1 MNNTTANNT
10 SYPPS
15 SACSPSPAPVPST
28 QPPRTPTND
37 DIEAIIQMA
46 TSNTSRNTPDGR
58 GGPGGPPR
66 DTRTQLFVGNL
77 PYRVRWQDL
86 KDLFRKAGTVL
97 RADVSLGPDNRSR
110 GYGTVLLATAEDAGR
125 AVDMYN
131 GYDWQT
137 RVLEVRP
144 DRLPQGNR
152 DYAGAD
158 IPRDEFEYGQSAPPS
173 VVQPS
178 ITTSAASAFPAH
190 VQPPLMMHARTV
202 QSPSSHPPLHLHS
215 RSISNS
221 ILEQALLDKSIFD
234 LEQRPG
240 TSGAIGVRSHSG
252 LGGVLASNRDVVNSS
267 GFAIGL
273 GGNPPNRTLFVGN
286 LPFHVQWQDLK
297 DLFRLSGPVLRA
309 DVALAA
315 DGRSRGFGT
324 VVFRTE
330 EEAERARRSFDGYD
344 FNGRTLKV
352 HFDKFSQSQAAL
364 GPPPFDLSLPADS
377 MARNSSLLSANT
389 SLLDDYH
396 MGNDFPRSYAEDIDL
411 FQNKMMSTPVSPMAQ
426 ESAHVSPSPGHSRAF
441 SNSSALPPLSS
452 SLQQQPFA
460 YTHSLPPSQ
469 PYSPIHQ
476 HTFAASSSSSLVQ
489 SLTQSPLAQSM
500 QAYPHQNASRV
511 SAAHQ
516 QRTIQPT
523 SLSLPES
530 LAPTSYPSPSP
541 QMNTLAEMIASASGS
556 SAGSLLD
563 KLPKSVSGMSALS
576 GSESESLL
584 STFQERERRA
594 ARERDTDLVGYESLL
609 QERARAHLL
618 PGYDPDNSAYAEQSH
633 SWDRQ
638 WGKRREGDLEWE
650 NAEGRGRA
658 LSGRERSTSR
668 RDETTGLDIDDL
680 MQSLALTR
688 GAAESAER
696 GSGMLD
702 KGGTLASNQGNHAS
716 NYSSRAATREGYRD
730 RDSSVHS
737 TARRPSLV
745 AGTGSGK
752 ASGTSTSSWSPAST
766 TASRSVS
773 GTGSSGGVSS
783 TAPSSFTSD
792 QRSPQHVQSTPA
804 PHQDEDNTSSYEAN
818 SKPALDATEEGMRR
832 RATDDA
838 VGRKPNPPKIP
849 HSRSQPEPMSLAKTA
864 QDATQPSSPP
874 QAKTQHNNTHRRPN
888 VRSPRHTQSPTQTQ
902 QQAQQQHPHHPGPIV
917 LPPPVTSFP
926 ILPPHTLSPHGMM
939 VPVGM
944 GSPLHHPGSPTYH
957 PGATP
962 TNANSSM
969 GMAATTGD
977 MSANSNYGYV
987 GSGAYPGHGLHPS
1000 VVPMTPHGLPPIT
1013 PSMPPF
1019 TFLPQPSPIHHH
1031 PENSSSI
1038 HYPHASVMSMGMGG
1052 MTLGNLPSPSQATF
1066 TPTTMGPSSPHHIVP
1081 THIQQSYQ
1089 HATHPAV
1096 HHHMMSSFSPGIAI
1110 SPGSVYRPGGQG
1122 NPFINPAVG
1131 APVHMHVHGGHPQAM
1146 HSPGA
1151 MGMYGYGGGSFSPG
1165 EITLGQEPA
1174 GYFDNVY
1181 QMPVYYGPIGPAPGP
1196 SGSTNDSVERE
1207 IMKTREEGGSG
1218 RGERDNSGA
1227 GQAAGE
1233 GGAPQQDLV
1242 ESPDEVA
1249 EGEGGTKPSRTYS
1262 LSSKRPEGL
1271 AFLHRSDSDPSVKT
1285 PGAGPGSGVVTEQ

>member
-1 MNNTTANNT
+1 MTH
-10 SYPPS
+10 
-15 SACSPSPAPVPST
+15 VL
-28 QPPRTPTND
+28 
-37 DIEAIIQMA
+37 
-46 TSNTSRNTPDGR
+46 G
-58 GGPGGPPR
+58 
-66 DTRTQLFVGNL
+66 VGI
-77 PYRVRWQDL
+77 DL
-86 KDLFRKAGTVL
+86 
-97 RADVSLGPDNRSR
+97 
-110 GYGTVLLATAEDAGR
+110 
-125 AVDMYN
+125 
-131 GYDWQT
+131 
-137 RVLEVRP
+137 
-144 DRLPQGNR
+144 
-152 DYAGAD
+152 
-158 IPRDEFEYGQSAPPS
+158 
-173 VVQPS
+173 
-178 ITTSAASAFPAH
+178 
-190 VQPPLMMHARTV
+190 
-202 QSPSSHPPLHLHS
+202 
-215 RSISNS
+215 
-221 ILEQALLDKSIFD
+221 
-234 LEQRPG
+234 
-240 TSGAIGVRSHSG
+240 
-252 LGGVLASNRDVVNSS
+252 
-267 GFAIGL
+267 
-273 GGNPPNRTLFVGN
+273 
-286 LPFHVQWQDLK
+286 
-297 DLFRLSGPVLRA
+297 
-309 DVALAA
+309 VAY
-315 DGRSRGFGT
+315 S
-324 VVFRTE
+324 
-330 EEAERARRSFDGYD
+330 YD
-344 FNGRTLKV
+344 FSGRTLKV

-364 GPPPFDLSLPADS
+364 GPPPFDMSLQPDA

-396 MGNDFPRSYAEDIDL
+396 MGNDFPRSYAEDIDF

-426 ESAHVSPSPGHSRAF
+426 ESSHVSPSPVHSRAF
-441 SNSSALPPLSS
+441 SNSNVLPPPISS
-452 SLQQQPFA
+452 SSQQQPFA

-476 HTFAASSSSSLVQ
+476 HSFAASSSSSLAQ

-500 QAYPHQNASRV
+500 QAYQHPAVPRV

-516 QRTIQPT
+516 QRNTQPT

-563 KLPKSVSGMSALS
+563 KLPKSVSGMSGLS
-576 GSESESLL
+576 NSESESLL
-584 STFQERERRA
+584 ASFQERERRA
-594 ARERDTDLVGYESLL
+594 ARDRDTDPVGYESLL
-609 QERARAHLL
+609 RQQERARAHLL
-618 PGYDPDNSAYAEQSH
+618 AAYEPDKGYSNPTYAEQSH
-633 SWDRQ
+633 SWDRR
-638 WGKRREGDLEWE
+638 WGKRREADLDWE
-650 NAEGRGRA
+650 NSEDRGRA
-658 LSGRERSTSR
+658 ISGRERSTSR
-668 RDETTGLDIDDL
+668 RDDQTGLDIDDL
-680 MQSLALTR
+680 VRSLTLTH
-688 GAAESAER
+688 GAEESAER
-696 GSGMLD
+696 GSDMLD
-702 KGGTLASNQGNHAS
+702 KGGTLAPNQGNHAS
-716 NYSSRAATREGYRD
+716 DYSSRAATREGYRD

-737 TARRPSLV
+737 AARRPSLV

-783 TAPSSFTSD
+783 TAASSFTTD
-792 QRSPQHVQSTPA
+792 QRSPQPVQSTPA
-804 PHQDEDNTSSYEAN
+804 PLQDDVNTLSHESSSKHTLGAN
-818 SKPALDATEEGMRR
+818 EEVMKR

-838 VGRKPNPPKIP
+838 AGRKPDPPKIP
-849 HSRSQPEPMSLAKTA
+849 HSRSQPEPISLAKPS
-864 QDATQPSSPP
+864 QEVTQPSSPP
-874 QAKTQHNNTHRRPN
+874 QAKTQHNNAHRRPN

-926 ILPPHTLSPHGMM
+926 ILPHTLSPHGMM

-944 GSPLHHPGSPTYH
+944 GSPLHHPGSPAYH

-969 GMAATTGD
+969 GMAAATAD
-977 MSANSNYGYV
+977 MSASSSYGYV
-987 GSGAYPGHGLHPS
+987 GNGSYPGHGLHPS

-1031 PENSSSI
+1031 PDQNSSGI
-1038 HYPHASVMSMGMGG
+1038 HYAHASVMSMGMGG

-1081 THIQQSYQ
+1081 THIQQTYQ

-1165 EITLGQEPA
+1165 EIALGQEPA

-1196 SGSTNDSVERE
+1196 SGGANDSVERE

-1218 RGERDNSGA
+1218 GGNRDHSSD
-1227 GQAAGE
+1227 GQAAAE
-1233 GGAPQQDLV
+1233 AGAPEQDLV
-1242 ESPDEVA
+1242 ESPDEVD

-1285 PGAGPGSGVVTEQ
+1285 PGAGPGSGAVTEK